1 MNRGIYSVGMV
12 VGLCTVELHFPDA
25 QSLKSKRRILSSL
38 KTRLQGRFNISVA
51 EIGENDL
58 WQKSIVGIATVANEA
73 GHVHQTL
80 DHVLNAIRVNTSLE
94 LLRSQ
99 IEVL

>member
-1 MNRGIYSVGMV
+1 MGMI

-25 QSLKSKRRILSSL
+25 QSLKSKRKILLSL
-38 KTRLQGRFNISVA
+38 KARLQNRFNISIA
-51 EIGENDL
+51 EIDEMDL
-58 WQKSIVGIATVANEA
+58 WQKSILGIASVANESA
-73 GHVHQTL
+73 RVNQTL
-80 DHVLNAIRVNTSLE
+80 EHVLNEIRANPSLE

>member
-1 MNRGIYSVGMV
+1 MI

-25 QSLKSKRRILSSL
+25 QSLKSKRKILVSL
-38 KTRLQGRFNISVA
+38 KTRLQNRINISIA
-51 EIGENDL
+51 EIDENHL
-58 WQKSIVGIATVANEA
+58 WQKAILGIASVANETA
-73 GHVHQTL
+73 RVNQTL
-80 DHVLNAIRVNTSLE
+80 DYVLNDIRANPSLE